1 MIQGSKATE
10 GQKRSQGDPEG
21 MGTFS
26 GTSHTAVNFSQL
38 HTGHAALPCSHAPH
52 TNSQHSQPAPYS
64 SSLPHTCARCHPLQG
79 FTSGHTSR
87 ACASLP
93 LPAAFLPCTRSPS
106 SARPPC
112 STHTHARPALPPRSL
127 WRFTHSQPSHP
138 ILASACFMHRPSRAA
153 LCLLPHGNASPQQ
166 PALALGFIKRLA
178 HLHAQPAHPPG
189 HLRPLLHVQP
199 PSTSHPTA
207 DTAAVSRSD
216 SLSHGCTST
225 RTHTQTCP
233 ARDRSV
239 RTDTRS
245 PRSLPI
251 ASRNDSYARPP
262 PGVWARWMAPRGAMF
277 PMSPLPWIMSSEG
290 GFIAVNIF
298 MEFVISRCPLLPGE
312 GCSPSLT
319 PCTCSHGLLL

>member
-38 HTGHAALPCSHAPH
+38 HTGHAALPCSHALH

-64 SSLPHTCARCHPLQG
+64 GSLPHTCARCHPLQG

-93 LPAAFLPCTRSPS
+93 LPAAFLPCIRSPS

-199 PSTSHPTA
+199 PSTSHPAA
-207 DTAAVSRSD
+207 DTAAVSRSETHIHTD
-216 SLSHGCTST
+216 ALAHAHTHKHVLHVTDPCGQTHGA
-225 RTHTQTCP
+225 H
-233 ARDRSV
+233 
-239 RTDTRS
+239 
-245 PRSLPI
+245 
-251 ASRNDSYARPP
+251 
-262 PGVWARWMAPRGAMF
+262 APC
-277 PMSPLPWIMSSEG
+277 PLPAGMIPTPVHRLVSGLAGWHQGERC
-290 GFIAVNIF
+290 FP
-298 MEFVISRCPLLPGE
+298 CPLSPG
-312 GCSPSLT
+312 S
-319 PCTCSHGLLL
+319 